1 MSVTKFAFLPLTL
14 QKLHFAPIFLGLYA
28 KYILRLVFILTT
40 LFPLEFFFLHIRRKA
55 TEPPNCQT
63 QLLDYRHQL
72 MTVFEKMQEEEIKV
86 LNTFVLHHWLLTV
99 SPHFM

>member
-1 MSVTKFAFLPLTL
+1 MSVTKFAFLSLTL

-28 KYILRLVFILTT
+28 KYIPHLVFILTK
-40 LFPLEFFFLHIRRKA
+40 LFPLKFFFLHIRKKA

-72 MTVFEKMQEEEIKV
+72 MTVFEKMQEEEVKV
-86 LNTFVLHHWLLTV
+86 LNTFVPHHWLLTV
-99 SPHFM
+99 SPHLI